1 MERSSIC
8 DIFVSIKLLVG
19 CSAQSHSSAAAL
31 SVFWINTLDILHI
44 NHPLMYHS
52 TSKIASLCFQVYLAA
67 QSELSEH

>member
-31 SVFWINTLDILHI
+31 SVFWINTLAILD
-44 NHPLMYHS
+44 
-52 TSKIASLCFQVYLAA
+52 V
-67 QSELSEH
+67 E